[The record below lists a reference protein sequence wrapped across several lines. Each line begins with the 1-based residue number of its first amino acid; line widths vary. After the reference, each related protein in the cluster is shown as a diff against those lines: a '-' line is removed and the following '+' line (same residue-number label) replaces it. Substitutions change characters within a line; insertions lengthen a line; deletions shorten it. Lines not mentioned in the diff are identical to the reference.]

1 MSSDGATMYITT
13 FTVSLNPT
21 ISVRKFLLIGKE
33 VTQSTAVSHY
43 FILPYIFP
51 QPLVSQPTDLT
62 T

>member
-43 FILPYIFP
+43 FIPPYIFP
-51 QPLVSQPTDLT
+51 QPLVN
-62 T
+62 